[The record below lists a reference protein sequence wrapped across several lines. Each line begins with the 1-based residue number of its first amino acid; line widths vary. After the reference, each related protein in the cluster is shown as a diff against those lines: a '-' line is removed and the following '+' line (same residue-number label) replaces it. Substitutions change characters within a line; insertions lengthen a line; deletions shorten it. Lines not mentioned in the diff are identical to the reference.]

1 MLPRNPAHFC
11 LTTLVWIILAAA
23 IAAAQTTW
31 HVNDNAP
38 DDPGPGDPAVS
49 DPLEDGSE
57 EHPFDAIQE
66 GIDAATDGD
75 TVLVHRGLYLGEGN
89 KRLDFDGKAITVRSS
104 SGPGNCEIDCQEDG
118 CAVHFQDGETADT
131 VFDGF
136 QMTNASADEG
146 VAAIACS
153 GASPTIVN
161 CVIEGNH
168 CTGLFCS
175 NSSAVIR
182 NCTIAENTDYGSTGG
197 GVLLVGGSVTL
208 EDCTISRNIST
219 SLGGVALW
227 FGDFTLLRCA
237 IRGNFVIPSDAGAG
251 GVEVAQADAT
261 IEDCDI
267 TGNIGGLLGGGVL
280 VDHGNAVITDSRI
293 CGNMSTQSG
302 GGVYINVGSVIV
314 RGSVISDNYSG
325 EKGGGIAWHYDTLVQ
340 LVDCT
345 IANNTAEHSGGGIS
359 GHSHTSTVLIDRCTI
374 ASNLCRRWWGGG
386 IHQGGTE
393 LTLTNSVIARNTA
406 GRRGAGLYLYEGTA
420 VIANCVITDNTSG
433 SAGGGATMEGLSE
446 SSLVNSIIWANSA
459 PYSANLY
466 VGSCPEGVTV
476 AFSDC
481 EGGED
486 AVGGQ
491 HEGVLHW
498 GPGNIDADPLFV
510 DSDNADYR
518 LRPGSPCI
526 DAGCN
531 CGVLPDVFDADGD
544 GDTDEYVPFDLDGE
558 SRFFDDPNTPDGDG
572 GLPPTVDIGAYEFG
586 DSDLP
591 PCRGDLDGD
600 RDIDL
605 ADLAVLLAN
614 YGMSEGAGGADGDM
628 DCDGDVD
635 LSDLSQLL
643 AAYGHTCQ

>member
-1 MLPRNPAHFC
+1 MFRKDPTHVW
-11 LTTLVWIILAAA
+11 LTTLAWIISAAA
-23 IAAAQTTW
+23 VAAAQTTW

-89 KRLDFDGKAITVRSS
+89 KRLDFDGKAITVRSR
-104 SGPGNCEIDCQEDG
+104 GNCEIDCQEDG
-118 CAVHFQDGETADT
+118 CAVRFHRGETIDA

-136 QMTNASADEG
+136 EITNASADEG
-146 VAAIACS
+146 VPAAVVCA
-153 GASPTIVN
+153 GTSPTIVDCIIYEN
-161 CVIEGNH
+161 DCA
-168 CTGLFCS
+168 GLFCYDS
-175 NSSAVIR
+175 TSVIR
-182 NCTIAENTDYGSTGG
+182 NCTITENTDYGSFPA
-197 GVLLVGGSVTL
+197 GVILIDGSPTL
-208 EDCTISRNIST
+208 EDCTISRNISM
-219 SLGGVALW
+219 SVGGVVLW
-227 FGDFTLLRCA
+227 YGDFTLRRCA
-237 IRGNFVIPSDAGAG
+237 IRGNLVVPTDAGAG
-251 GVEVAQADAT
+251 GVDVAWADAT

-302 GGVYINVGSVIV
+302 GGVHISVGSMIV
-314 RGSVISDNYSG
+314 RGSVISDNYSE
-325 EKGGGIAWHYDTLVQ
+325 EKGGGIAWHYDTLVK
-340 LVDCT
+340 LIDCT

-374 ASNLCRRWWGGG
+374 VSNLCSERSGGG
-386 IHQGGTE
+386 IYQEDTD

-406 GRRGAGLYLYEGTA
+406 GRRGAGLYFYKGTA

-433 SAGGGATMEGLSE
+433 SAGAGVMMEQLSE
-446 SSLVNSIIWANSA
+446 SSLVNSIIWANSGS
-459 PYSANLY
+459 YSENLY
-466 VGSCPEGVTV
+466 VGSCPESVTV

-510 DSDNADYR
+510 DSDNGDYR
-518 LRPGSPCI
+518 LLPGSPCI

-531 CGVLPDVFDADGD
+531 CGVLPDVADADGD

-558 SRFFDDPNTPDGDG
+558 GRFFDDPDTGDTG
-572 GLPPTVDIGAYEFG
+572 SGLPPIVDIGPYEFG
-586 DSDLP
+586 GSDLP
-591 PCRGDLDGD
+591 PCHGDLDGD

-605 ADLAVLLAN
+605 ADLSILLAS
-614 YGMSEGAGGADGDM
+614 YAMSEGAGGTDGDM
-628 DCDGDVD
+628 NCDGDVD

-643 AAYGHTCQ
+643 ATYGHTCP